1 MEVTSLKDLVS
12 PSCAGFE
19 ALHTQQ
25 QLEINKQQQQQ
36 GRLLP
41 TLAWSKLHAWRSM
54 GGSAVVMEVFL
65 RAGRRDDPAS
75 LLPSAF
81 HSFSANLVLQLETGT
96 PLSVFW
102 QAHISLAATLLKL
115 LHIPTSDDVDV
126 WSFICNVLPLS
137 VARVTSSLR
146 ASLHAV
152 SHILRQNIG
161 TTGSLCH
168 RAPLEPRVDG
178 AANNITC
185 PSVPPDGGC
194 IVGSWNSNCKPVQSL
209 TGLQG
214 TMDFIMGPLA
224 STSLLNSGAEQQGAR
239 QLHAILALAVVRLT
253 MSRMRDNED
262 SETAI
267 LLQQEAADLAR
278 ELCEADIGLHEVA
291 EMLTAL
297 SGDELRLRSEL
308 SIARMEARVWH
319 SHTLHAFHGRLLPG
333 CANPSCKN
341 ICGVSEASLP
351 TLLCSGCR
359 RVRYC
364 SVKCQRIAWTE
375 GVHNELCGISV

>member
-1 MEVTSLKDLVS
+1 M
-12 PSCAGFE
+12 
-19 ALHTQQ
+19 
-25 QLEINKQQQQQ
+25 
-36 GRLLP
+36 
-41 TLAWSKLHAWRSM
+41 
-54 GGSAVVMEVFL
+54 

-102 QAHISLAATLLKL
+102 QAHISLAATLHKL

-126 WSFICNVLPLS
+126 SSFICNVLPLS
-137 VARVTSSLR
+137 VARVNSSLR
-146 ASLHAV
+146 ASLNAV
-152 SHILRQNIG
+152 SHILRQNTG

-194 IVGSWNSNCKPVQSL
+194 IVGSWNSDCKPVQSL

-253 MSRMRDNED
+253 MSRMCNNEVSD
-262 SETAI
+262 VRYK
-267 LLQQEAADLAR
+267 AR
-278 ELCEADIGLHEVA
+278 LHQN
-291 EMLTAL
+291 L
-297 SGDELRLRSEL
+297 SQIDFRRSAYDVQYCAQLFSEL
-308 SIARMEARVWH
+308 KLI
-319 SHTLHAFHGRLLPG
+319 
-333 CANPSCKN
+333 
-341 ICGVSEASLP
+341 
-351 TLLCSGCR
+351 
-359 RVRYC
+359 
-364 SVKCQRIAWTE
+364 
-375 GVHNELCGISV
+375 NELFEGCLVSQLLRYGRYHRVA